1 MEKLYLIIFFI
12 FGSVMGSFYHVIATR
27 LSNGLSI
34 VKPASHCDK
43 CKHILKWY
51 ELIPIISYLIQKGKC
66 RECKTP
72 LPISYFLMEIC
83 TGILFAVC
91 YHVFDTPIEIAI
103 SILFVSSLITIIIS
117 DIEYMIILDEVLIF
131 GIIGIIILNIIEI
144 SITSGI
150 VIGLYQTSIKVLSGI
165 GAFATM
171 LLIKKL
177 GDFLFKQESL
187 GGGDI
192 KLMFLIG
199 LVCWVIAVFIA
210 FIVSHLV
217 INSDFESKRKKENI
231 FVRWFGYH
239 LLKGIYKDT
248 ARRNKILLKEYKK
261 MIDKGV
267 LWVL

>member
-12 FGSVMGSFYHVIATR
+12 FGSVMGSFYHVLATR

-34 VKPASHCDK
+34 IEPASHCEN

-51 ELIPIISYLIQKGKC
+51 ELIPIISYFIQCGKC
-66 RECKTP
+66 RICKTK
-72 LPISYFLMEIC
+72 LPISYVLMELC

-91 YHVFDTPIEIAI
+91 YHVFDTPLEIAI
-103 SILFVSSLITIIIS
+103 AIVFVSSLIIIIIS

-131 GIIGIIILNIIEI
+131 AIIGIIILNIVNI
-144 SITSGI
+144 SMTSGF
-150 VIGLYQTSIKVLSGI
+150 VIGLYETSIKVLAGI
-165 GAFATM
+165 GSFATM

-199 LVCWVIAVFIA
+199 LVIGYEMSIC
-210 FIVSHLV
+210 
-217 INSDFESKRKKENI
+217 NI
-231 FVRWFGYH
+231 FFATFLAFPIALLLLITKKDNMIPFGPF
-239 LLKGIYKDT
+239 LSMS
-248 ARRNKILLKEYKK
+248 AILLFVWG
-261 MIDKGV
+261 IDFMDIINFIIT
-267 LWVL
+267 

>member
-12 FGSVMGSFYHVIATR
+12 FGSIMGSFYHALATR

-34 VKPASHCDK
+34 VKPASHCEK

-51 ELIPIISYLIQKGKC
+51 ELIPIISYIIQGGKC
-66 RECKTP
+66 RECKTK
-72 LPISYFLMEIC
+72 LPISYLLMEIC
-83 TGILFAVC
+83 TGLLFAVS
-91 YHVFDTPIEIAI
+91 YHVFDTPLEIAI
-103 SILFVSSLITIIIS
+103 SLVFISSLIIIIIS

-131 GIIGIIILNIIEI
+131 AITSIIILDIID
-144 SITSGI
+144 
-150 VIGLYQTSIKVLSGI
+150 IGLYETSIKVLCGI

-199 LVCWVIAVFIA
+199 LVIGYEMAIC
-210 FIVSHLV
+210 
-217 INSDFESKRKKENI
+217 NI
-231 FVRWFGYH
+231 FFATF
-239 LLKGIYKDT
+239 LAFPIAL
-248 ARRNKILLKEYKK
+248 ILLITKK
-261 MIDKGV
+261 DNMIPFGPFLSMSAILLFIWGLNFMDIINFIIE
-267 LWVL
+267 